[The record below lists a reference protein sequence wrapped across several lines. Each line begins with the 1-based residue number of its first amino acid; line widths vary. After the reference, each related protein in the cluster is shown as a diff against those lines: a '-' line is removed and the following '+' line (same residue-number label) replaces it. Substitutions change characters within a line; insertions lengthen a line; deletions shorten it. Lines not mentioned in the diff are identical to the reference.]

1 MQKKKSQSNWKRKLT
16 QQEKTVCRQIKAQIK
31 EKQKAKQG
39 LTSDEITSTMSGVD
53 NFIGCYAEDQLSNI
67 TFTSFPC
74 FIIVNIDSSN
84 LPGSHWITIRFDR
97 KSIEVFDPAGFEIFN
112 WSRIPCTLLN
122 FIHKLTVSRQITL
135 SSRLQSP
142 KSHLCGFYCIFYV
155 LYRNHHSLSQLSSLF
170 TTDLSRNDRRLKNL
184 L

>member
-16 QQEKTVCRQIKAQIK
+16 QQEKAVCRQLKTQIK
-31 EKQKAKQG
+31 EKQETLKG
-39 LTSDEITSTMSGVD
+39 LTSDEIITTLAGV
-53 NFIGCYAEDQLSNI
+53 NHFLGCYAEDQLSNI

-84 LPGSHWITIRFDR
+84 LPGSHWISIRFDR
-97 KSIEVFDPAGFEIFN
+97 KSIEIFDPAGFEIFN
-112 WSRIPCTLLN
+112 WPRIPCTLLN

-135 SSRLQSP
+135 SSRLQSTN
-142 KSHLCGFYCIFYV
+142 SHLCGFYCIFYI
-155 LYRNHHSLSQLSSLF
+155 LYRNHHTMSQLSSLF
-170 TTDLSRNDRRLKNL
+170 TTNLSSNDRRLKNL